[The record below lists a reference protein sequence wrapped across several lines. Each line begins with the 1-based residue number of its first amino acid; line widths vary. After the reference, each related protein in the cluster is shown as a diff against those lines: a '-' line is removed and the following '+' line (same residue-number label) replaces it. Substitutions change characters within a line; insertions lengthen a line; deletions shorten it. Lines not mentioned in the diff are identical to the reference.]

1 MQERRQHTRYKEPAL
16 FVWIDGRRY
25 RTADWSLGG
34 FRLNEFHAELSLKQK
49 VSGRI
54 APGRFRRSGQFEAQV
69 VRRSEEHGIGFRF
82 LQISP
87 SIFDT
92 ISRLGS

>member
-16 FVWIDGRRY
+16 FVWIDRQRY

-34 FRLNEFHAELSLKQK
+34 FRLNEFHGELAPRQK

-54 APGRFRRSGQFEAQV
+54 APGRFRRSGGFVAQV
-69 VRRSEEHGIGFRF
+69 VRVSKEHGIGFRF
-82 LQISP
+82 LEISP
-87 SIFDT
+87 SMFDT
-92 ISRLGS
+92 MSRLG